1 MNSIISFTRTV
12 TVTGLVLTGTY
23 GAIWAVFRGRRAWRN
38 MKIIQSVDTG
48 SVWTTE

>member
-1 MNSIISFTRTV
+1 MSTAAGFTKTI
-12 TVTGLVLTGTY
+12 TVTGLAAAAIY
-23 GAIWAVFRGRRAWRN
+23 GAARVTLRARRAWRN